1 MFVEQAIFTSV
12 RNGRNE
18 GYQLAATSPGVT
30 LAVHHELTQWG
41 PAHDSLYDTHAAAE
55 STNFHPLES
64 GCYCLSHTQCAG
76 REYSGRGGFKI
87 HTRSCVIPPV
97 LLERFGNQPFRIMQ
111 ALVAAGRVAVL
122 DPVPDQLDA
131 IPLVGRAS
139 AVRTEEVQRTCEMV
153 GAERLASLLC
163 ALLKSTTLGIVSP
176 FPATRL
182 MSCVFDLLPVSFRP
196 QFSFT
201 TGLKVSP
208 RRPFRVAMLPDNRDE
223 QRQAARLI
231 HMAQLDLQHDS
242 PGKFAAQSGWP
253 LLVYELLRSRQ
264 FGELAAL
271 VQSTAHTPET
281 NADLMAEHGRHQ
293 IDQHNESQRVVTPL
307 TSGAP

>member
-30 LAVHHELTQWG
+30 LALQQELSQWG

-55 STNFHPLES
+55 SVNFHSLEN
-64 GCYCLSHTQCAG
+64 GDFCLSHTQCAG
-76 REYSGRGGFKI
+76 REYSGRGGHKI
-87 HTRSCVIPPV
+87 HTRSFLIPPV

-131 IPLVGRAS
+131 VPLVGRGS
-139 AVRTEEVQRTCEMV
+139 AIRVEEVQRTCETV

-163 ALLKSTTLGIVSP
+163 ALLKSTTLGIVAP
-176 FPATRL
+176 FPAARV

-208 RRPFRVAMLPDNRDE
+208 RRPFRVAILPDNRDD

-231 HMAQLDLQHDS
+231 HMAQFDLQHDS
-242 PGKFAAQSGWP
+242 PGKFPATSGWP
-253 LLVYELLRSRQ
+253 LLVYELLRGRQ
-264 FGELAAL
+264 FAELAAL
-271 VQSTAHTPET
+271 VQSTAHTSET
-281 NADLMAEHGRHQ
+281 DADVMAEHGRHQ
-293 IDQHNESQRVVTPL
+293 MDQHNESRRTITQFA
-307 TSGAP
+307 S

>member
-30 LAVHHELTQWG
+30 LSMHQELSQWG

-55 STNFHPLES
+55 SVNFHPLDN
-64 GCYCLSHTQCAG
+64 GGYCLSHTQCAG
-76 REYSGRGGFKI
+76 REYSGRGGYKI
-87 HTRSCVIPPV
+87 HTRSFLIPV
-97 LLERFGNQPFRIMQ
+97 ELLERFGNQPFRIMQ

-131 IPLVGRAS
+131 IPLVGRGS
-139 AVRTEEVQRTCEMV
+139 VIRIEEVQRTCETV

-163 ALLKSTTLGIVSP
+163 ALLKSSTLGVVSP
-176 FPATRL
+176 FPAARV
-182 MSCVFDLLPVSFRP
+182 MSCAFDLLPVPFRP

-223 QRQAARLI
+223 QRQAARLM

-242 PGKFAAQSGWP
+242 PGKFSAHSGWP
-253 LLVYELLRSRQ
+253 LLVYELLRGRQ
-264 FGELAAL
+264 FNELAAF
-271 VQSTAHTPET
+271 VQSTVNTTET
-281 NADLMAEHGRHQ
+281 DADLMAEHGRHQ
-293 IDQHNESQRVVTPL
+293 MDQTNESLRTFTQFA
-307 TSGAP
+307 S